1 MIFCCDIN
9 LFNFLEFWRKL
20 KTICMYNIDYAKVL
34 KMDYKGKEIKRSFE
48 LSRESIWKSISIGRR
63 VLLGLYR
70 TFKEVSCRFLLLSYF
85 RYIPGSLQLIFAES
99 LLILIF
105 ITFKEEKIMDRALRL
120 SWNFSPCLEIY
131 FYSVAKLSHRCIFFC
146 RK

>member
-1 MIFCCDIN
+1 MIFCCDI
-9 LFNFLEFWRKL
+9 NFLEFWRKL
-20 KTICMYNIDYAKVL
+20 KTICMYNIGYAKVL
-34 KMDYKGKEIKRSFE
+34 KMDYTGKEIKRSFE

-99 LLILIF
+99 LLIF

-131 FYSVAKLSHRCIFFC
+131 FYSVAKLSHRYIFFL
-146 RK
+146 